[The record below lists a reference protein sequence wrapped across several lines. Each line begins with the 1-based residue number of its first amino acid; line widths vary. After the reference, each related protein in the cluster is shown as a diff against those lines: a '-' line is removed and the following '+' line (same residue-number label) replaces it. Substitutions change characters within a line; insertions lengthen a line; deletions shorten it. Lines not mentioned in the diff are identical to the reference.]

1 MNSRPTQL
9 IDMIGKTI
17 EILGRT
23 FTVDWI
29 DAPKS
34 EDNGKVMVQS
44 DETEIYHIGD
54 RFEAVAD
61 VMSEISSE
69 LRKGKE
75 VKEWPQRMTDRQ
87 TPKAKLTYGQYISLN
102 HRISQIHAELGK
114 MEMII
119 DDIEMERQDEHD
131 ASDGESFADCDD
143 LDKIRDAIRF
153 GHQRINEMR
162 YKIRDV
168 ME

>member
-34 EDNGKVMVQS
+34 EDNGKIMVQS
-44 DETEIYHIGD
+44 NETEIYHIGD

-61 VMSEISSE
+61 VMSEISSA
-69 LRKGKE
+69 LRRKSN
-75 VKEWPQRMTDRQ
+75 DRQ

-131 ASDGESFADCDD
+131 ASDGELFADCDD

-153 GHQRINEMR
+153 GHQKINEMR
-162 YKIRDV
+162 NKIRDV

>member
-1 MNSRPTQL
+1 MT
-9 IDMIGKTI
+9 
-17 EILGRT
+17 
-23 FTVDWI
+23 
-29 DAPKS
+29 
-34 EDNGKVMVQS
+34 
-44 DETEIYHIGD
+44 TE
-54 RFEAVAD
+54 
-61 VMSEISSE
+61 
-69 LRKGKE
+69 
-75 VKEWPQRMTDRQ
+75 Q

-131 ASDGESFADCDD
+131 ASDDELFVDCND

-153 GHQRINEMR
+153 GHQRINDMR
-162 YKIRDV
+162 NKIRDV

>member
-1 MNSRPTQL
+1 MT
-9 IDMIGKTI
+9 
-17 EILGRT
+17 
-23 FTVDWI
+23 
-29 DAPKS
+29 
-34 EDNGKVMVQS
+34 
-44 DETEIYHIGD
+44 TE
-54 RFEAVAD
+54 
-61 VMSEISSE
+61 
-69 LRKGKE
+69 
-75 VKEWPQRMTDRQ
+75 Q

-131 ASDGESFADCDD
+131 ASDGDLFADCDD

-153 GHQRINEMR
+153 GHQKINEMR
-162 YKIRDV
+162 NKIRDV

>member
-1 MNSRPTQL
+1 MT
-9 IDMIGKTI
+9 
-17 EILGRT
+17 
-23 FTVDWI
+23 
-29 DAPKS
+29 
-34 EDNGKVMVQS
+34 
-44 DETEIYHIGD
+44 TE
-54 RFEAVAD
+54 
-61 VMSEISSE
+61 
-69 LRKGKE
+69 
-75 VKEWPQRMTDRQ
+75 Q

-114 MEMII
+114 MEMMS

-153 GHQRINEMR
+153 GRQMINAMR
-162 YKIRDV
+162 YMIRDV

>member
-1 MNSRPTQL
+1 MT
-9 IDMIGKTI
+9 
-17 EILGRT
+17 
-23 FTVDWI
+23 
-29 DAPKS
+29 
-34 EDNGKVMVQS
+34 
-44 DETEIYHIGD
+44 TE
-54 RFEAVAD
+54 
-61 VMSEISSE
+61 
-69 LRKGKE
+69 
-75 VKEWPQRMTDRQ
+75 Q

-114 MEMII
+114 MEMIV
-119 DDIEMERQDEHD
+119 DNIEMERQEEHD

-153 GHQRINEMR
+153 GHLRINEMR